1 MHKGVST
8 VKSKPKAL
16 QHFKVDPVLKIH
28 EAVYNLCQL
37 NKCGNPITDL
47 RLKKGIQAVCLR
59 TQAWLGNTPAFKLK
73 KRD

>member
-1 MHKGVST
+1 MYIMHKGVST

-28 EAVYNLCQL
+28 EAVYNLCEL

-47 RLKKGIQAVCLR
+47 RLKKRHSGSMPENSGMVR
-59 TQAWLGNTPAFKLK
+59 
-73 KRD
+73 